1 MQKDFIAFLKDKV
14 SIVDV
19 VSRRVKL
26 SRSGHDWC
34 GLCPFHHEKTPSF
47 KVNSDNGYYYCFGCG
62 ARGDVINFVMEYEKV
77 KFPEAV
83 EIIANMYGIQV
94 PKDRQKTDTTA
105 NLIYNVLEA
114 AKNIFMKQLR
124 SKLGANAAE
133 YLTSRGISSESIEK
147 FQLGFSS
154 RNVNLLG
161 ELKKLGFSQ
170 EIIMKSGIFF
180 VTKEGQRVV
189 NRYNDRLI
197 FPILDSSGRCV
208 GFGGRIMEKSDAAK
222 YINSPET
229 DVFVKNHQ
237 LYGYNFAKHGKTRQ
251 ITLVEGYMDV
261 ISMHQ
266 AGFDGA
272 VAPLGTSISD
282 TQIHMCWHVSDTPI
296 ISLDGDAPGIKASYR
311 WIDKIMPELIP
322 GKSFNFARL
331 PDDADPDSLLSN
343 KQNEVVARA
352 LQNAISLSDWL
363 WDGAFYMHPS
373 STPEQKAALIDM
385 IFKKVDLIKDPS
397 VKKLYRQHIK
407 QKEFDFF
414 RYKKTTQ
421 QFDDNINTVPVK
433 DKIEKILVVAL
444 INHPY
449 VIDRFIE
456 SFTRMEFKNTYMNSL
471 KKKIID
477 IYSNYFAEAEKTA
490 YLDEIE
496 KLRSNVQDLINEVVF
511 YASFVAKKTSD
522 NEVLDACN
530 KLYERYLSD
539 SEILLDLQNASS
551 SLQSLFSE
559 DNWQRLKALKKEAIL
574 NNKMRENQ

>member
-1 MQKDFIAFLKDKV
+1 MQKDFIAFLKDKA

-94 PKDRQKTDTTA
+94 PKDRRETDTTA
-105 NLIYNVLEA
+105 KMIYNVLEA

-124 SKLGANAAE
+124 SKFGTNAVE
-133 YLTSRGISSESIEK
+133 YLASRSISSESIEK
-147 FQLGFSS
+147 FQLGFAS

-229 DVFVKNHQ
+229 EVFVKNHQ
-237 LYGYNFAKHGKTRQ
+237 LYGYNFAKRGKTRQ

-296 ISLDGDAPGIKASYR
+296 ISLDGDAAGIKASYR

-331 PDDADPDSLLSN
+331 PDGADPDSLLSS

-397 VKKLYRQHIK
+397 IKKLYRQHIK
-407 QKEFDFF
+407 QKEFDSF
-414 RYKKTTQ
+414 RYKKTKQ
-421 QFDDNINTVPVK
+421 QFDSINTVPVK

-477 IYSNYFAEAEKTA
+477 IYSNYFVEGEKAA
-490 YLDEIE
+490 YLDEIK
-496 KLRSNVQDLINEVVF
+496 KLQLSVQDLINEVVF
-511 YASFVAKKTSD
+511 YAGFIAKKTSD
-522 NEVLDACN
+522 DEVLNACN

-539 SEILLDLQNASS
+539 AEILLDLQNASS

-574 NNKMRENQ
+574 NNKIRENQ